1 MDHDHKPVHLTE
13 GEMLVIVKMA
23 TLPIKLITQI
33 PEDVVSEALD
43 QLMRKRMFNPEDV
56 PTAEEREMYD
66 RIFEKWGLPSS
77 DDIMNG

>member
-13 GEMLVIVKMA
+13 SEMLVIVKMA

-66 RIFEKWGLPSS
+66 KIFEKWGLPSS
-77 DDIMNG
+77 ADIMNG